1 MGKTG
6 IKIIT
11 IPTAPIEENCYLCYD
26 AEKKEA
32 LVIDPGNEAERILDA
47 IREQELKVQAIL
59 LTHGHWDHIGAVE
72 AVRKALGVK
81 VFIHADDAAMLT
93 DKRQNL
99 FAFMETHHQF
109 AGSAAD
115 VLLHEGDKI
124 SCGSIEFQ
132 VIHTPGHTPGGA
144 CYYAP
149 AAGVLFS
156 GDSLF
161 AEEIGRCDFPG
172 GSLSA
177 LISSLKRKVITL
189 PEDTKVYPGHGP
201 ATDVG
206 WERAHNPYVGIGS

>member
-6 IKIIT
+6 LKIIT

-109 AGSAAD
+109 AGIAAD

-124 SCGSIEFQ
+124 NCGSFEFQ

-172 GSLSA
+172 SSLSA
-177 LISSLKRKVITL
+177 LISSLKQKVITL